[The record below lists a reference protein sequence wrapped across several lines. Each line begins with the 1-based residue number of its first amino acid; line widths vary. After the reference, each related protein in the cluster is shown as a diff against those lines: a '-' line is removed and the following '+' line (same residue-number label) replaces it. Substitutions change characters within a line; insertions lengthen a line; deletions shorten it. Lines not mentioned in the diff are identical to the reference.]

1 LSIMHV
7 SVSPRHSTD
16 EQRRPTEET
25 TRDIEEIACH
35 VTPVRSTRRAV
46 SAWLSV
52 LFLTDALSGCA
63 LFSTYEQCGFSGCPG
78 DAKITAGVVL
88 QLHRCPFMAPNAIS
102 VQTLDHVVYLN
113 GVVRSSLEIGTAES
127 IAVQVPGVRQVVN
140 STVAFTR

>member
-1 LSIMHV
+1 MSIMHE
-7 SVSPRHSTD
+7 SVCPRHSTD

-35 VTPVRSTRRAV
+35 VTPVRGTRRAV

-52 LFLTDALSGCA
+52 LFLTDALSGCTV
-63 LFSTYEQCGFSGCPG
+63 FSTYEKCGFSGCPG
-78 DAKITAGVVL
+78 DAKITADVVL
-88 QLHRCPFMAPNAIS
+88 QLNRCPFMEPNAIS

-113 GVVRSSLEIGTAES
+113 GVVRSSLEIGTAAS